1 MKNIDNKF
9 ILIGIAYLVLAMI
22 QGLAMAAT
30 ADYGLQPVHAHMAL
44 VGGAWMVLY
53 GLVYRVYP
61 AMATQGLAAL
71 QFWIANTGAPIFFVG
86 IWISIADGSRNVGH
100 FGAILVL
107 LSLLM
112 FALIFIK
119 GRKA

>member
-9 ILIGIAYLVLAMI
+9 ILIGIAYLVLAMM
-22 QGLAMAAT
+22 QGLAMAVR

-44 VGGAWMVLY
+44 VGGALMVLY
-53 GLVYRVYP
+53 GLVYRAYP
-61 AMATQGLAAL
+61 AMGTKGLASL
-71 QFWIANTGAPIFFVG
+71 QFWVANTGAPIFFTG

-100 FGAILVL
+100 FGAILVI

-112 FALIFIK
+112 FALIFIN
-119 GRKA
+119 GRKG